1 MVEEEAAVEE
11 DGKKSDLFFVC
22 MYAPTLT
29 LTQTETAASLFVL
42 EGVVVGIK
50 IAAN

>member
-1 MVEEEAAVEE
+1 
-11 DGKKSDLFFVC
+11 

-29 LTQTETAASLFVL
+29 LTQTQTVTETAASLSVL
-42 EGVVVGIK
+42 ERVVVGIM